1 MFNNVMNSLKP
12 YSHVSNRE
20 FIWVAGY
27 LDGSMLAEFD
37 FQTYKDNDFEA
48 IRRDNLLT
56 FGLLGHGL
64 KMYFDTATGIFNLAG
79 NEYEIIYKA
88 DDKEY
93 NLTGQY
99 QLYNDIIQYK
109 SAFTDFDP
117 FAKEQGYAGSAGI
130 FQYNFGYKNRF
141 NIDGTNFSFKAIC
154 KMPLNQPIHLALWLV
169 ADADLNGQIVI
180 KKNGI
185 TIEKIDA
192 PIVKNVGGD
201 MNWVV
206 K

>member
-27 LDGSMLAEFD
+27 LDGSMIAEYD
-37 FQTYKDNDFEA
+37 LNNYKETDFEL
-48 IRRDNLLT
+48 IRKDNLLT
-56 FGLLGHGL
+56 FGLIGRGL
-64 KMYFDTATGIFNLAG
+64 KMYFDTATGIFNFDNQEL
-79 NEYEIIYKA
+79 EISYHIA
-88 DDKEY
+88 DKEY

-99 QLYNDIIQYK
+99 HLYNDIIQYK

-117 FAKEQGYAGSAGI
+117 FAKQLGYAGSTGI

-141 NIDGTNFSFKAIC
+141 NIDGINFSFKAIC
-154 KMPLNQPIHLALWLV
+154 KVPLNQPIHLSLWVV
-169 ADADLNGQIVI
+169 ADADLDGQIVI
-180 KKNGI
+180 KRNGQV
-185 TIEKIDA
+185 IEKIDA
-192 PIVKNVGGD
+192 PIVKNIGGE